1 MIVNSIFQMLNYPN
15 VDLFATRFSHKLP
28 LYVSPVPDSNALAVD
43 PFSMNWNSLH
53 ASAFPP
59 IILISSILAKICQ
72 SQCRIVLIAPFWPQ
86 WPWFSEL
93 LQLLVST
100 PIHLPLFPR
109 LLTQSKV
116 STSKISTPKLPITQ
130 PSCLGVIKQSIRD
143 KKFSKDV
150 ANFVLKSRQKS
161 TQKGIIYSNWCHRRK
176 IDLVSAP
183 LTVIADFLIYLFS
196 EKKYQISTIKGYR
209 AMISN
214 TLIKLVTESDLIQS
228 CQN

>member
-1 MIVNSIFQMLNYPN
+1 MMAIRFTLEKAITYIHQSCVMISRDNTTVVSYINRQGRTHSPNLCLKDPKLVSGTRYPCSIPGKFNILVDCLSRLDKPIKIEWALDQMIVNSIFQMLNYPN

-100 PIHLPLFPR
+100 PIRLSLFP
-109 LLTQSKV
+109 
-116 STSKISTPKLPITQ
+116 
-130 PSCLGVIKQSIRD
+130 
-143 KKFSKDV
+143 
-150 ANFVLKSRQKS
+150 NF
-161 TQKGIIYSNWCHRRK
+161 
-176 IDLVSAP
+176 
-183 LTVIADFLIYLFS
+183 
-196 EKKYQISTIKGYR
+196 
-209 AMISN
+209 
-214 TLIKLVTESDLIQS
+214 
-228 CQN
+228 